1 MPRTPPAAYLIDAP
15 IYVFRAYHSLPTTLT
30 DGQGRPVNAV
40 YGYAQFLCGLLRGE
54 RPLYCAAAF
63 DESLTRSF
71 RNEWFEAYKANRE
84 EPPPDLEAQFAF
96 CKRLT
101 RALGVLTYASR
112 RFEADDLIATAA
124 KGLRSEG
131 LSVVIVSRDKDL
143 AQILEPGDCLWD
155 GTGGP
160 RLGPAD
166 IRARLGVQPSQ
177 ISDYLGLVGDPVD
190 NIPGVPGI
198 GPGAARQLLERF
210 DTLDDLY
217 RCLDTVA
224 RLDIRGASRLRGLL
238 EQHRDQAFLSR
249 RLATL
254 HTGARILRQ
263 KTDLLWRGPK
273 DKALARL
280 FRDLGFDSRLMER
293 CLKGVREEGGSAE

>member
-224 RLDIRGASRLRGLL
+224 RLDIRGASRLRGLTRAAPGSSIL
-238 EQHRDQAFLSR
+238 EPPARYAAYGCPHPAPKNRPSVARPQGQGSGPTVSR
-249 RLATL
+249 PR
-254 HTGARILRQ
+254 LRQ
-263 KTDLLWRGPK
+263 PPHGKM
-273 DKALARL
+273 
-280 FRDLGFDSRLMER
+280 S
-293 CLKGVREEGGSAE
+293 EGGA